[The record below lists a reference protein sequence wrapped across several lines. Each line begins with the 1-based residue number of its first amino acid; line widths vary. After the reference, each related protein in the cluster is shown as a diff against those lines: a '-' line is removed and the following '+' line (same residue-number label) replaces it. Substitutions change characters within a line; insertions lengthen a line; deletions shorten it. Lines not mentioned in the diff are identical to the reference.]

1 MCGPPP
7 TLHDPVQSQDKKSG
21 HDHYLAAVAGPFLA
35 IHSSTSGKLSRDR
48 IPLAVVSKS
57 PLGADTASEPRPW
70 TFFMCRL
77 YLTRRSIEGDRWWN
91 AVREEQATDRVHRMG
106 QTRAMQVIKS
116 ITTGTIEERIDAI
129 IARTAALSDRT
140 LTTDDP
146 ESMKTFT
153 REELLEIVAGR

>member
-1 MCGPPP
+1 
-7 TLHDPVQSQDKKSG
+7 
-21 HDHYLAAVAGPFLA
+21 
-35 IHSSTSGKLSRDR
+35 
-48 IPLAVVSKS
+48 
-57 PLGADTASEPRPW
+57 
-70 TFFMCRL
+70 MCRL